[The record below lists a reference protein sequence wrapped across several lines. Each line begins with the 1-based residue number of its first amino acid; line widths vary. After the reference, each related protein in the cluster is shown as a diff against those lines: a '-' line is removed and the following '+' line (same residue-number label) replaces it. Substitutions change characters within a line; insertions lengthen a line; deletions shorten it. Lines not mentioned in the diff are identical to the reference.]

1 MSPGRRGATPGEP
14 TGHADCRKRRRCRR
28 KARPAARVR
37 GMRRP
42 HRQQSVRESCA
53 ARGATQAPAQCLA
66 WAGWVKWP
74 ARKGGGWWGA
84 KRQLR
89 RPDHPPAPSISRR
102 LWRILGLCGTGVC
115 RCLGWRWRG
124 GCRRIA
130 CAGVWAVGI
139 GRRWL
144 VLWRAGDGCKKSPAL
159 AGRGL
164 PIVLNSRRSSL
175 ARQMREAGDGSRCR
189 DMVPSWARRRVS
201 TQEVERR
208 KKAPAGAGAEVGGT
222 SNTAYAV

>member
-1 MSPGRRGATPGEP
+1 
-14 TGHADCRKRRRCRR
+14 
-28 KARPAARVR
+28 
-37 GMRRP
+37 MRRP
-42 HRQQSVRESCA
+42 HRQRSVRESCA

-124 GCRRIA
+124 GLSPDCVCRCLGCWYWQA
-130 CAGVWAVGI
+130 MAGA
-139 GRRWL
+139 
-144 VLWRAGDGCKKSPAL
+144 LWRAGGDCKKSPAL

-175 ARQMREAGDGSRCR
+175 ARQMREAGDGSRCVTWCR
-189 DMVPSWARRRVS
+189 PGLGGGSRHRKSSGEKKPPRERGLKS
-201 TQEVERR
+201 EERR
-208 KKAPAGAGAEVGGT
+208 TPHMRYDRQIGD
-222 SNTAYAV
+222 